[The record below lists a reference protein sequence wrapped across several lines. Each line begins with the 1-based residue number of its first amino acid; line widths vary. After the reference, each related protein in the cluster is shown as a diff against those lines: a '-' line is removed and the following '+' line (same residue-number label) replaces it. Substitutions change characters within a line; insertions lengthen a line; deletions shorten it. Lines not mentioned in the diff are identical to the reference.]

1 MSMWKQTCENRLA
14 NEIGCQLFTPCT
26 LFGKIYPRAIGVV
39 YKCTNTRMIQ
49 HIIPLQFAWKAI
61 RDLIINPTPISTV
74 CVQMGRAHTTEE
86 NRKWGKTKLRSE
98 NQVAFNSVL
107 GPS

>member
-49 HIIPLQFAWKAI
+49 HIIPLKFAWKAI

-74 CVQMGRAHTTEE
+74 YVQISAKVNLLDTFGR
-86 NRKWGKTKLRSE
+86 KLYAVRTQ
-98 NQVAFNSVL
+98 NYTC
-107 GPS
+107 